1 MYHTVP
7 TTVENIP
14 PVTEDE
20 VLDVVKESEITQ
32 SPAMIE
38 YLIRHSCLI
47 EGSFPT
53 KWKSPKLVLML
64 KPGKL
69 MGEPSF

>member
-7 TTVENIP
+7 TSVENIP
-14 PVTEDE
+14 RVTEDE

-38 YLIRHSCLI
+38 YLIRHRLPNRRV
-47 EGSFPT
+47 FPDKVEMT
-53 KWKSPKLVLML
+53 EACTDAKA
-64 KPGKL
+64 G
-69 MGEPSF
+69 